1 MSSPAGTISPR
12 AWVELIG
19 GREICAMPKGQW
31 RSFDVGLFRFGGLP
45 EQTTLPPLDRHFVS
59 FTVQGPLRV
68 ERELGG
74 SIERGDFRR
83 GSSLIMAAGQQN
95 TWRWDRPTD
104 ELQLFLDPAYLSDVA
119 AEAGAGAPELIDRF
133 AFEDPMLRQIVHG
146 LLEELRDP
154 GIAGALFGELAA
166 QYLAVHLLRRHCA
179 APPRVALAARGL
191 TPGQVRRL
199 EAHVGEHLG
208 EEITLD
214 DLAACA
220 RMSRFHFAHAFKQA
234 TGTSPHRWLVDRR
247 IERAKTLL
255 CATDLGIG
263 EVARAVGFAS
273 QSHFGAVF
281 RVRVG
286 ASPRGYRHGV
296 EIATTR
302 EFPQEPA
309 S

>member
-1 MSSPAGTISPR
+1 MSSPAETISPR

-19 GREICAMPKGQW
+19 GRELCAMGKGQW

-45 EQTTLPPLDRHFVS
+45 ELTTLPPLDSHFVS
-59 FTVQGPLRV
+59 FTVQGPLHV

-74 SIERGDFRR
+74 SVERGDFRR

-104 ELQLFLDPAYLSDVA
+104 ELQLFLDPAYLTDVA
-119 AEAGAGAPELIDRF
+119 AEVGASAPELIDRF
-133 AFEDPMLRQIVHG
+133 AFEDPLLRQIVHG
-146 LLEELRDP
+146 LLDELRDP
-154 GIAGALFGELAA
+154 GVAGALFGELAA

-179 APPRVALAARGL
+179 ARPRVALAARGL

-199 EAHVGEHLG
+199 EAHVAEHLAD
-208 EEITLD
+208 EITLD
-214 DLAACA
+214 DLAATA

-234 TGTSPHRWLVDRR
+234 IGTSPCRWLVDRR

-255 CATDLGIG
+255 CVTELSVG
-263 EVARAVGFAS
+263 EIALAVGFAG

-281 RVRVG
+281 RGRVG

-302 EFPQEPA
+302 ESSQGPA